1 VIGKINDVRQAT
13 TMDVK
18 RPGDLVY
25 VLGLTRDER
34 GGSEYYAMRGE
45 LGRNVPKVD
54 AKSALERYRALNT
67 AQARGLVASCHDLS
81 DGGLGV
87 ALAESAFAG
96 GYGIQVELVQ
106 LPVAGDL
113 RDDVLLFSE
122 SQSRLLV
129 TVHPEHLAAFE
140 ELFAGQDCG
149 LVGRVIEEQELLI
162 FGREGQILVKSP
174 LSNLK
179 EAWQRPLR
187 EL

>member
-1 VIGKINDVRQAT
+1 MIGKIDDVRTAT

-25 VLGLTRDER
+25 VLGLTRDEL

-45 LGRNVPKVD
+45 LGRNVPQVD
-54 AKSALERYRALNT
+54 AESALARYRALNA
-67 AQARGLVASCHDLS
+67 AQAKGLVASCHDLS
-81 DGGLGV
+81 DGGLAV

-96 GYGIQVELVQ
+96 GCGIQAELAQ
-106 LPVAGDL
+106 LPVEGDL
-113 RDDVLLFSE
+113 RDEALLFSE

-140 ELFAGQDCG
+140 QLFAGQVCG

-162 FGREGQILVKSP
+162 FGREGQILVKSD
-174 LSNLK
+174 LSTLK
-179 EAWQRPLR
+179 EAWQEPLR